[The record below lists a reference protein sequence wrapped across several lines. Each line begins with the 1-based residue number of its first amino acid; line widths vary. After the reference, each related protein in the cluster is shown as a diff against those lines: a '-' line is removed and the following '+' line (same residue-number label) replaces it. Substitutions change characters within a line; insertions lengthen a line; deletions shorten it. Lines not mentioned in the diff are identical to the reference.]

1 MSITYKD
8 DSVKHAF
15 KYVHDVRVW
24 YMVVDSNAST
34 TKYDIKYL
42 LCEPRFLLLWLFA
55 QKWDDH
61 HVAFVWFID
70 DMIEDGS
77 QS

>member
-1 MSITYKD
+1 
-8 DSVKHAF
+8 
-15 KYVHDVRVW
+15 
-24 YMVVDSNAST
+24 MVVDSNAST